1 MLDKNYTL
9 SQFMQDA
16 ATTKSYNSCRCLD
29 AACRTV
35 YTPMLL
41 YRFLM
46 PGLETEKLL
55 GVNNVLLHPGPFFEK
70 KQVPMPIGHVLSRC
84 RTRGLGV
91 GILGLGF

>member
-1 MLDKNYTL
+1 
-9 SQFMQDA
+9 
-16 ATTKSYNSCRCLD
+16 
-29 AACRTV
+29 
-35 YTPMLL
+35 
-41 YRFLM
+41 M

-84 RTRGLGV
+84 RARGLGV